1 MAKAP
6 QRRAAGSEG
15 PTRLIFHVDMD
26 CFFVSVGIRDRP
38 HLRDKPVGVSHSKGS
53 LEAATAEIGS
63 CLRWRALTGRGGADR
78 DGFRSPFLPLL
89 LPAQHPAT
97 TLRGSTAS
105 ATA

>member
-1 MAKAP
+1 VGSDAP
-6 QRRAAGSEG
+6 A
-15 PTRLIFHVDMD
+15 RLIFHVDMD

-38 HLRDKPVGVSHSKGS
+38 HLRDKPVGVSHSRGS

-63 CLRWRALTGRGGADR
+63 CRRWRRLIGRQSADC
-78 DGFRSPFLPLL
+78 DGFLSTLL